1 LILPGFCLLDNLSL
15 QHSGYAMTEI
25 TPLGI
30 IGAGKMGASLLTGV
44 IKADLALPGDIIISE
59 PDKERSAQLC
69 AEKGVRSADSGT
81 LARESAVIVL
91 AVKPWMVAEVLEAI
105 AGDITPGKIV
115 ITIAA
120 GIRTAAVEE
129 KLPRGVAVV
138 RAMPNIAATVGESA
152 TAISAGKSA
161 GEDALAVAREVLE
174 AVGRVVVLPES
185 LIDAV
190 TGLAGSGPAYVF
202 TFVEALIQA
211 GLKVGL
217 PAGESRKLAVQT
229 VKGAAVMLEQ
239 LVGEHPAGL
248 RDAVTTPGGTTIA
261 GLHELES
268 GRFTDVVIRAVEA
281 ATRRS
286 KELGG

>member
-1 LILPGFCLLDNLSL
+1 MSK
-15 QHSGYAMTEI
+15 I
-25 TPLGI
+25 TPLGF

-44 IKADLALPGDIIISE
+44 LKAGVAGAGDIIISE
-59 PDKERSAQLC
+59 PDAARRDKVC
-69 AEKGVRSADSGT
+69 ADSGVRAADSAT
-81 LARESAVIVL
+81 LARDCRLIVL
-91 AVKPWMVAEVLEAI
+91 AVKPWAVSDVLDEI
-105 AGDITPGKIV
+105 AGKLAAGKTV
-115 ITIAA
+115 VSIAA
-120 GIRTAAVEE
+120 GITTGAIEE
-129 KLPRGVAVV
+129 KLPDGVAVV

-152 TAISAGKSA
+152 TAIAAGKSA
-161 GEDALAVAREVLE
+161 GKDSLDAVRRVLE
-174 AVGRVVVLPES
+174 AAGVVVELPES

-217 PAGESRKLAVQT
+217 PAQEARSLAVQT

-239 LVGEHPAGL
+239 CTDQHPAGL

-268 GRFTDVVIRAVEA
+268 GRLTDVVIRAVEA

-286 KELGG
+286 RELGN